1 MATMTETIELQ
12 PQTETTDVPRDDHS
26 DTAIID
32 SQQTWK
38 EPSINKYRV
47 SVTFWSLAVTGM
59 NDASYGPLLPYLESY
74 YDLSYVIV
82 SLVFLSPFVGYT
94 LSALIN
100 NSIHMKF
107 GQRGV
112 AFIAPTAH
120 LIAYIIICLH
130 PPYPVLVVAFIL
142 AGFGNGLVDSAWNAW
157 IGAMQNA
164 NEILG
169 LLHGSYGAGAT
180 IAPLIA
186 TSMISK
192 AGLPWYSWYYVMIG
206 VALIELA
213 TSVHA
218 FWGANGTVYRS
229 ATSAEEQSKGGLA
242 QVTLKMP
249 AARITW
255 LCAAFLLCY
264 VGSEVALGGWIV
276 QFMLKVRD
284 GTEFASGM
292 VSVGFWLGITVGR
305 IVLGFITPRIG
316 EKLAV
321 SIYLPI
327 AMGLELLF
335 WLVPSFYVSAVA
347 VSFQG
352 FFLGPMFP
360 AIIVVTT
367 KLLPKHLHVPAVGFA
382 AAFGGSGGAIFP
394 FAIGALAQAKGVQVL
409 QPIILSL
416 FAVQLVLWLCLPR
429 NSRKK
434 D

>member
-1 MATMTETIELQ
+1 MATTTETIELQ
-12 PQTETTDVPRDDHS
+12 QIEPVDVPKDTQLNTDVVH
-26 DTAIID
+26 T
-32 SQQTWK
+32 QQTWRV
-38 EPSINKYRV
+38 PSINKYRV
-47 SVTFWSLAVTGM
+47 PVTFWSLAVTGM

-74 YDLSYVIV
+74 YDLSYIIV
-82 SLVFLSPFVGYT
+82 SLVFLSPFAGYT

-112 AFIAPTAH
+112 AVIAPAAH
-120 LIAYIIICLH
+120 LIAYTIICLH
-130 PPYPVLVVAFIL
+130 PPYSVLVVAFIL
-142 AGFGNGLVDSAWNAW
+142 AGFGNGMVDSAWNAW

-169 LLHGSYGAGAT
+169 LLHGAYGAGAT

-206 VALIELA
+206 AATIELT

-218 FWGANGTVYRS
+218 FWEANGSVYRL
-229 ATSAEEQSKGGLA
+229 ATSEEEHSKGSLA
-242 QVTLKMP
+242 QVTMRMP

-276 QFMLKVRD
+276 QFMLKVRN
-284 GTEFASGM
+284 GNEFASGM
-292 VSVGFWLGITVGR
+292 VSVGFWLGITIGR

-360 AIIVVTT
+360 AIVVVTT

-409 QPIILSL
+409 QPIILAL
-416 FAVQLVLWLCLPR
+416 FAMQLVLWLCLPR
-429 NSRKK
+429 IGRKK

>member
-12 PQTETTDVPRDDHS
+12 PRTETTNLSRDDQS
-26 DTAIID
+26 DSAIIN

-47 SVTFWSLAVTGM
+47 PVTFWSLAVTGM

-292 VSVGFWLGITVGR
+292 VSVGFWLGITLGR

-347 VSFQG
+347 VSLQG

-382 AAFGGSGGAIFP
+382 TAFGGSGGAIFP

-429 NSRKK
+429 IGRKK

>member
-12 PQTETTDVPRDDHS
+12 PQTETTNLSRDDQS
-26 DTAIID
+26 DSAIIN

-47 SVTFWSLAVTGM
+47 PVTFWSLAVTGM

-100 NSIHMKF
+100 NLIHMKF

-130 PPYPVLVVAFIL
+130 PPYLVLVVAFIL

-292 VSVGFWLGITVGR
+292 VSVGFWLGITLGR

-429 NSRKK
+429 IGRKK

>member
-12 PQTETTDVPRDDHS
+12 PQTETTNLSRDDQS
-26 DTAIID
+26 DSAIIN

-47 SVTFWSLAVTGM
+47 PVTFWSLAVTGM

-130 PPYPVLVVAFIL
+130 PPYPVLVVAFVL

-192 AGLPWYSWYYVMIG
+192 AGLPWYSWYYVM
-206 VALIELA
+206 VSTQQCL
-213 TSVHA
+213 
-218 FWGANGTVYRS
+218 
-229 ATSAEEQSKGGLA
+229 GL
-242 QVTLKMP
+242 K
-249 AARITW
+249 
-255 LCAAFLLCY
+255 
-264 VGSEVALGGWIV
+264 
-276 QFMLKVRD
+276 
-284 GTEFASGM
+284 
-292 VSVGFWLGITVGR
+292 
-305 IVLGFITPRIG
+305 
-316 EKLAV
+316 
-321 SIYLPI
+321 
-327 AMGLELLF
+327 
-335 WLVPSFYVSAVA
+335 
-347 VSFQG
+347 
-352 FFLGPMFP
+352 
-360 AIIVVTT
+360 
-367 KLLPKHLHVPAVGFA
+367 
-382 AAFGGSGGAIFP
+382 
-394 FAIGALAQAKGVQVL
+394 
-409 QPIILSL
+409 
-416 FAVQLVLWLCLPR
+416 
-429 NSRKK
+429 
-434 D
+434 

>member
-1 MATMTETIELQ
+1 MATVTETIELQ
-12 PQTETTDVPRDDHS
+12 PQTETTNLSRDDQS
-26 DTAIID
+26 DSVIIN

-47 SVTFWSLAVTGM
+47 PVTFWSLAVTGM

-130 PPYPVLVVAFIL
+130 PPYPVLVVAFVL

-242 QVTLKMP
+242 QATLKMP

-292 VSVGFWLGITVGR
+292 VSVGFWLGITLGR

-429 NSRKK
+429 IGRKK

>member
-12 PQTETTDVPRDDHS
+12 PRETTAPKDDAS
-26 DTAIID
+26 DTAILS

-38 EPSINKYRV
+38 SPSINKYRV
-47 SVTFWSLAVTGM
+47 PVTFWSLAVTGM

-74 YDLSYVIV
+74 YDLSYLIV

-112 AFIAPTAH
+112 AVMAPAAH
-120 LIAYIIICLH
+120 LISYMIICLH

-157 IGAMQNA
+157 VGAMQNA

-169 LLHGSYGAGAT
+169 LLHGAYGVGAT

-206 VALIELA
+206 AATIELV

-218 FWGANGTVYRS
+218 FWGASGAVYRS
-229 ATSAEEQSKGGLA
+229 ATSGEEHKGGLA

-284 GTEFASGM
+284 GEEFASGM
-292 VSVGFWLGITVGR
+292 VSVGFWLGITMGR

-360 AIIVVTT
+360 AIVVVTT

-409 QPIILSL
+409 QPIILAL
-416 FAVQLVLWLCLPR
+416 FGVQFILWLCLPR
-429 NSRKK
+429 IGRKK

>member
-12 PQTETTDVPRDDHS
+12 LQTETTAVPRDDHS

-38 EPSINKYRV
+38 EPSINRYRV
-47 SVTFWSLAVTGM
+47 PVTFWSLAVTGM

-74 YDLSYVIV
+74 YNLSYVIV

-94 LSALIN
+94 ISALIN

-292 VSVGFWLGITVGR
+292 VSVGFWLGITLGR

-429 NSRKK
+429 IGRKK

>member
-12 PQTETTDVPRDDHS
+12 PQTETTNLSRDDQS
-26 DTAIID
+26 DSAIIN

-47 SVTFWSLAVTGM
+47 PVTFWSLAVTGM

-100 NSIHMKF
+100 NLIHMKF

-218 FWGANGTVYRS
+218 FWGANGTVYCS

-292 VSVGFWLGITVGR
+292 VSVGFWLGITLGR

-316 EKLAV
+316 EKLA
-321 SIYLPI
+321 IYLPI

-429 NSRKK
+429 IGRKK

>member
-1 MATMTETIELQ
+1 MATTTETIELHQ
-12 PQTETTDVPRDDHS
+12 REIVDVPKDDRS
-26 DTAIID
+26 DTAIVG

-38 EPSINKYRV
+38 VPSINKYRV
-47 SVTFWSLAVTGM
+47 PVTFWSLAVTGM
-59 NDASYGPLLPYLESY
+59 NDASYGPLLPYLETY
-74 YDLSYVIV
+74 YDLSYLIV

-112 AFIAPTAH
+112 AIIAPTAH
-120 LIAYIIICLH
+120 LIAYIVICLH

-169 LLHGSYGAGAT
+169 LLHGAYGAGAT

-206 VALIELA
+206 AATIELA

-218 FWGANGTVYRS
+218 FWAANGTAYRS
-229 ATSAEEQSKGGLA
+229 ATSGEENTKIGLS
-242 QVTLKMP
+242 QVTMKMP

-276 QFMLKVRD
+276 QFMIKVRNGND
-284 GTEFASGM
+284 FASGM
-292 VSVGFWLGITVGR
+292 VSVGFWLGITLGR
-305 IVLGFITPRIG
+305 IVLGFVTPRIG

-335 WLVPSFYVSAVA
+335 WLVPSFYVSAIA

-382 AAFGGSGGAIFP
+382 AAFGGSGGALFP

-409 QPIILSL
+409 QPIILAL
-416 FAVQLVLWLCLPR
+416 FGMQLVLWLCLPR
-429 NSRKK
+429 IGRKK